1 MSWYKSIISWKRL
14 SPGNDYLPETIISR
28 KRLANGTNF
37 LPETINRKPAN
48 PRQTESNMAEFSS
61 VIVVPIGGHLPHDT
75 EGKLF
80 RMGNDATGKVVAA
93 QSLSRSSPLRKKLY
107 KEAMN
112 IRLQEKDGWMAVR
125 TDEFPAG
132 DLEGAAQ
139 ASLAIACYYLEL
151 DDLEKGRKWLE
162 KAQDEEPKDKIIL
175 CAFIEYNMEQVNIIL
190 QKSSATSTPA
200 QSTPASTPAQSG
212 RSSPVAPV
220 PASEAR
226 PLDPSSL
233 ARDLANITL

>member
-1 MSWYKSIISWKRL
+1 M
-14 SPGNDYLPETIISR
+14 
-28 KRLANGTNF
+28 
-37 LPETINRKPAN
+37 
-48 PRQTESNMAEFSS
+48 SS
-61 VIVVPIGGHLPHDT
+61 VIVVPIGGHLPHDN
-75 EGKLF
+75 EGKLL
-80 RMGNDATGKVVAA
+80 RMGHDATGKVVAA

-107 KEAMN
+107 EEAMC
-112 IRLQEKDGWMAVR
+112 IRIEEKKGWLAVR

-139 ASLAIACYYLEL
+139 ASLAIACYYLQL

-162 KAQDEEPKDKIIL
+162 KAQDEAPKDKIIL
-175 CAFIEYNMEQVNIIL
+175 CAFIEYNMEQVNIIM
-190 QKSSATSTPA
+190 QKSSAASTPA
-200 QSTPASTPAQSG
+200 QSTPASTPSTPAQSG

-226 PLDPSSL
+226 TLDPSSL

>member
-1 MSWYKSIISWKRL
+1 M
-14 SPGNDYLPETIISR
+14 PVC
-28 KRLANGTNF
+28 
-37 LPETINRKPAN
+37 
-48 PRQTESNMAEFSS
+48 SS
-61 VIVVPIGGHLPHDT
+61 VIVTSLGGHLPHDT
-75 EGKLF
+75 EGKLL
-80 RMGNDATGKVVAA
+80 RMGHDATGKVVAA

-151 DDLEKGRKWLE
+151 DNLEKGHTWLQ
-162 KAQDEEPKDKIIL
+162 KAQDEAPKDKKIL
-175 CAFIEYNMEQVNIIL
+175 CACIEHNMEIVNIMM
-190 QKSSATSTPA
+190 QQCSAS
-200 QSTPASTPAQSG
+200 STPAQSG

>member
-1 MSWYKSIISWKRL
+1 M
-14 SPGNDYLPETIISR
+14 
-28 KRLANGTNF
+28 
-37 LPETINRKPAN
+37 
-48 PRQTESNMAEFSS
+48 QQMSS

-93 QSLSRSSPLRKKLY
+93 QSLSRSSLLRKKLY

-151 DDLEKGRKWLE
+151 DNLEKGHTWLQ
-162 KAQDEEPKDKIIL
+162 KAQDEAPKDKKIL
-175 CAFIEYNMEQVNIIL
+175 CACIEHNMEIVNIMM
-190 QKSSATSTPA
+190 QQCSASSTPA
-200 QSTPASTPAQSG
+200 HSG
-212 RSSPVAPV
+212 RSSPLAPV

-226 PLDPSSL
+226 PLDAASL
-233 ARDLANITL
+233 ASNLEILSI